1 MIILFFNTKK
11 WQIIYSL
18 YLYSDLH
25 QMCAHKKLNSARI
38 YKLDISSDFPA
49 KPMIVSD
56 NKDSEIS
63 EDI

>member
-1 MIILFFNTKK
+1 
-11 WQIIYSL
+11 
-18 YLYSDLH
+18 
-25 QMCAHKKLNSARI
+25 MCAHKKLNSARI